1 MYEIDQ
7 KEWDV
12 SVSVSSAS
20 LKTLTIK
27 STDCLESFSFDTPSL
42 VYLSYSDFVAEDY
55 CFHGLFHHVTA
66 KCGDA
71 CDCVS
76 RQDRGRSL
84 TSCPLK
90 ILEIKGLQGTMKE
103 MNIVKHFLEYFPCL
117 REIKIYME
125 ESDPTQLKVTEGS
138 QVIAEKMEINNKLSS
153 CNIQLLLIG
162 CLYKKW
168 TAQ

>member
-1 MYEIDQ
+1 
-7 KEWDV
+7 
-12 SVSVSSAS
+12 
-20 LKTLTIK
+20 
-27 STDCLESFSFDTPSL
+27 
-42 VYLSYSDFVAEDY
+42 
-55 CFHGLFHHVTA
+55 
-66 KCGDA
+66 
-71 CDCVS
+71 
-76 RQDRGRSL
+76 
-84 TSCPLK
+84 
-90 ILEIKGLQGTMKE
+90 MKE